1 MPRSAGE
8 LRTRCMAASRGGNAP
23 SVNLQRPLGNEIP
36 SLTWTWADARPA
48 SGPPGP
54 ARDMLPF
61 VRLGFLLTDARAAS
75 AVGRTA

>member
-1 MPRSAGE
+1 MPHQAVD
-8 LRTRCMAASRGGNAP
+8 LRLGRMAASSGGNAP
-23 SVNLQRPLGNEIP
+23 RVNLQRPLGNEIP

-61 VRLGFLLTDARAAS
+61 VRLGFLVNDARAAS

>member
-1 MPRSAGE
+1 MPLQAGQ
-8 LRTRCMAASRGGNAP
+8 LRMRRMAVNRGGNAP
-23 SVNLQRPLGNEIP
+23 RVNLQRPLGDQIP

-61 VRLGFLLTDARAAS
+61 VRLGFLVADARAAS